1 MKKGIL
7 DYLLI
12 FLTISYFLFIQFL
25 PADWWNQM
33 LFPGRGAVME
43 VTLPSGV
50 NASAIAEQFE
60 KAGLVHNP
68 RILARWFVK
77 YGIDR
82 KIQPGK
88 YFIKKGA
95 PWEVAEQMITAKP
108 DRKRITIIPGTD
120 ISDLES
126 SFDKARD
133 LIRALMDNSN
143 FPDEMKNYLP
153 ESSYSRSTMLLPDT
167 YQLDDKSAELLVRIA
182 AKEWWEKI
190 GISLKENNL
199 LKEVPTLGIVASL
212 VEKEAAWDDDRDLI
226 SGVIYNRLE
235 KKMLL
240 QIDASVIFA
249 WKQEGIDL
257 TRVLYKHLEIDS
269 PFNTYLHEGLP
280 PEPICIPSYESWR
293 AAIYPEKHSFLYY
306 VANDEGK
313 HVFSETFDEHKRAI
327 RKIRNSAD

>member
-12 FLTISYFLFIQFL
+12 FLTISYFLFVQFL
-25 PADWWNQM
+25 PASWWNQM
-33 LFPGRGAVME
+33 LFPGRGAVIK

-60 KAGLVHNP
+60 KAGLVQNS
-68 RILARWFVK
+68 RILTRWFVK

-82 KIQPGK
+82 KIQSGK

-108 DRKRITIIPGTD
+108 DRKKITIIPGTE

-126 SFDKARD
+126 SFDKKRE
-133 LIRALMDNSN
+133 LILALMDNSN

-153 ESSYSRSTMLLPDT
+153 ESSFSRSTMLLPDT

-190 GISLKENNL
+190 GKSLKEDNL
-199 LKEVPTLGIVASL
+199 LKEVSTLGIVASL
-212 VEKEAAWDDDRDLI
+212 VEKEATWDEDRRLI

-235 KKMLL
+235 KNMLL

-257 TRVLYKHLEIDS
+257 NRVLYKHLEIDS
-269 PFNTYLHEGLP
+269 PFNTYLYAGLP

-293 AAIYPEKHSFLYY
+293 ATINPEKHSFLYY

-313 HVFSETFDEHKRAI
+313 HVFSKTFDEHKRAI
-327 RKIRNSAD
+327 RKIRNSVD